1 MCSYNDIAQW
11 DVCRNVQFSVL
22 TSKIDFKSQIFEL
35 FSQLSFSSLLYLTA
49 ELFWISFLKFH
60 FSFFLASSSS
70 ALNSAAITTSSASNL
85 SAASNVSGSKGISNL
100 AVKPEMGQQQ
110 FPFKL
115 SEGNYWW
122 NQWKIDWNFLVLVF
136 YYA

>member
-1 MCSYNDIAQW
+1 MILLNEMFVEMYSF
-11 DVCRNVQFSVL
+11 QFWHRKLILKVR
-22 TSKIDFKSQIFEL
+22 F
-35 FSQLSFSSLLYLTA
+35 LSFFHNSAFRPFCTWQQSF
-49 ELFWISFLKFH
+49 FWISFLKFH

-70 ALNSAAITTSSASNL
+70 ASNSAAITTTSSASNI

-122 NQWKIDWNFLVLVF
+122 NQWKIDWNFLVSP
-136 YYA
+136 